1 MADITPSGETIAA
14 PPSSTLCPPREE
26 ASLYYLISEYE
37 VYRVQDCMRQIGL
50 VVDLCCM
57 SAPGQQLSDLGGL
70 LSFLIAQ
77 QRALRGTLQTVQARK
92 ATPGPACDPDPGG

>member
-1 MADITPSGETIAA
+1 
-14 PPSSTLCPPREE
+14 
-26 ASLYYLISEYE
+26 
-37 VYRVQDCMRQIGL
+37 
-50 VVDLCCM
+50 M

-77 QRALRGTLQTVQARK
+77 QRALRGPLQTVQARK

>member
-1 MADITPSGETIAA
+1 MSDLNTPIGAHAS
-14 PPSSTLCPPREE
+14 PLSSPQLPREE

-37 VYRVQDCMRQIGL
+37 VYRMQDCMLQIGL

-77 QRALRGTLQTVQARK
+77 QRALQATLQTVQARK
-92 ATPGPACDPDPGG
+92 ATPGPVCDPNPGD